1 MPSKKTRA
9 EILQRLLQTLV
20 DGWGYDAV
28 ADVLKNI
35 EASSSAQDN
44 EPERKKTEKI
54 EASVVQMVVD
64 MSLPHEK
71 KSLLLELAERF
82 DQGSAFPKIADV
94 RSFLIAHRQDPRELK
109 SRAQAF
115 KRMLPVLDRMSEKGL
130 QKVISRSHYSGPA
143 ELEAI
148 SEAIRG
154 AGEDLRGVPRTERL
168 SEASDNA
175 GHPGPPTDN
184 SETKA

>member
-1 MPSKKTRA
+1 MPPKKSRA

-20 DGWGYDAV
+20 EGWGYDAV
-28 ADVLKNI
+28 ADALKNI
-35 EASSSAQDN
+35 EASSPAIAN
-44 EPERKKTEKI
+44 EQERQKTEKI
-54 EASVVQMVVD
+54 EGSVVQMVVD
-64 MSLPHEK
+64 MSISQEK
-71 KSLLLELAERF
+71 KSLLLNLAERF

-94 RSFLIAHRQDPRELK
+94 RAFLISHRQDPREIK
-109 SRAQAF
+109 TRAQAF
-115 KRMLPVLDRMSEKGL
+115 KRMLPVLARMSEKGL

-168 SEASDNA
+168 SEANETA
-175 GHPGPPTDN
+175 GHPGRPPEDN
-184 SETKA
+184 ETKA